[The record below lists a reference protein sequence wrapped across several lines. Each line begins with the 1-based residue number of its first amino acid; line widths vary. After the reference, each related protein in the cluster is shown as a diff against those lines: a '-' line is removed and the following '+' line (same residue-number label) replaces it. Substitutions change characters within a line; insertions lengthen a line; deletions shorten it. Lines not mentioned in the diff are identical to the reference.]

1 MANPKKLEYT
11 ALVGLVL
18 QVAFMITCWVL
29 AGLSHSAAVSAES
42 WHLLPG
48 LLVWVLVLVHGRQ
61 RRLAREEREEMEQLK
76 EARLSEELFEET
88 ELDTMRASAG
98 LVLFEKWLVPFF
110 TLVLSGGLLYLTY
123 RLVMGNLA
131 AEMLLGAAP
140 EIPSPVMVAVGMVF
154 IAFGGFLI
162 GKFAAG
168 LAQSRE
174 FRLLRAGAGYVL
186 GNVIA
191 CVLIAVAMALHHFG
205 VTWAEP
211 VVAFVIPALMG
222 LVGVELVL
230 NLILDI
236 YRPRVPG
243 QERRPPY
250 DSRLLGLFAEPE
262 GVLKTIAA
270 TLDYQF
276 GFKVSETWFYR
287 FMERALVPLLLI
299 QLVGLWGLTTVAV
312 VDQDEVAFIEV
323 FGKPHLSEED
333 AAAGLP
339 ATVFGPGFHMKW
351 PWPFARLRTVPA
363 YRVQRIEVGK
373 VHELRAGAWDY
384 DVTIHTIESSDII
397 LWRERH
403 IDPTKGYEVDF
414 LVPSTVE
421 IAGREEGSARQAPE
435 VELDLPEEAARDLTG
450 AGVEE
455 ERKAPQVN
463 LARAVGE
470 VHVRVRHGPDGSVD
484 PLGAFNYCY
493 GHRDVEKRVER
504 LAYRAL
510 CRIAASQDFLKW
522 IAQERADTVRKFES
536 LVREALERADLG
548 VELVFAGL
556 TAVHPPPETAAAYEE
571 VVAALEQKESLV
583 LLGQIEAARKVQDA
597 LAYRS
602 EQVSAAQGYAT
613 RTLEN
618 ARAEKDQFLV
628 QLNAYRKS
636 PDVYLARS
644 YFDAMEEV
652 LDGQVIF
659 VVPPVPSEVDIIDL
673 QERLKPQLLKLD
685 TSEE

>member
-18 QVAFMITCWVL
+18 QVAFLLTCWVL
-29 AGLSHSAAVSAES
+29 SGVSNSRAVAAEN
-42 WHLLPG
+42 WHLVPG

-61 RRLAREEREEMEQLK
+61 RRLAREEREERAQLR

-110 TLVLSGGLLYLTY
+110 TVLLSGGLLYLVY
-123 RLVMGNLA
+123 RSATGHIA
-131 AEMLLGAAP
+131 AGLMAGRGP
-140 EIPSPVMVAVGMVF
+140 EVTSPVVAAVGMVL

-168 LAQSRE
+168 LSQSRE
-174 FRLLRAGAGYVL
+174 FRLLRAGGGYVL

-191 CVLIAVAMALHHFG
+191 CVLIAISMALYHFG
-205 VTWAEP
+205 ITWAEG
-211 VVAFVIPALMG
+211 VVAFIIPVLMA
-222 LVGVELVL
+222 LVGIELLLNLVL
-230 NLILDI
+230 DL

-262 GVLKTIAA
+262 GVLKTIAD

-299 QLVGLWGLTTVAV
+299 QLLGLWALTTVGV
-312 VDQDEVAFIEV
+312 VGQREVAFVEV
-323 FGKPHLSEED
+323 LGRPYVSQKD

-339 ATVFGPGFHMKW
+339 GTVLQPGFHLKW
-351 PWPFARLRTVPA
+351 PWPFARLRTIPA
-363 YRVQRIEVGK
+363 HEVQQVEVGK
-373 VHELRAGAWDY
+373 VYELRPGAWDY
-384 DVTIHTIESSDII
+384 DLGIDIMEKSDFI

-403 IDPTKGYEVDF
+403 IDPEKGYEVNF
-414 LVPSTVE
+414 LVPSTV
-421 IAGREEGSARQAPE
+421 ALG
-435 VELDLPEEAARDLTG
+435 EEADETEPPAPGELTELPG
-450 AGVEE
+450 GQE
-455 ERKAPQVN
+455 APQVN
-463 LARAVGE
+463 LARAIGE
-470 VHVRVRHGPDGSVD
+470 VHVRVRNNKDGRVD
-484 PLGAFNYCY
+484 PLSAFKYCY
-493 GHRDVEKRVER
+493 NNRDVMERVKQ

-522 IAQERADTVRKFES
+522 IAEERVETVRRFNAMLED
-536 LVREALERADLG
+536 ALECSDLG
-548 VELVFAGL
+548 MELVFAGI
-556 TAVHPPPETAAAYEE
+556 TVVHPPPETAAAYEE
-571 VVAALEQKESLV
+571 VVSAHEEKESLI
-583 LLGQIEAARKVQDA
+583 LEGEILAAQMVQDA
-597 LAYRS
+597 LAFRS
-602 EQVSAAQGYAT
+602 EQLSAAGGYAAK
-613 RTLEN
+613 TLQN

-628 QLNAYRKS
+628 RLEAFGKS
-636 PDVYLARS
+636 PDVYLTRS
-644 YFDAMEEV
+644 YFDAVEEV
-652 LDGQVIF
+652 LDRQVIY
-659 VVPPVPSEVDIIDL
+659 VVPPVPHEVDVIDL
-673 QERLKPQLLKLD
+673 QERLKPQLLRLD